1 MWQPIPFHSIHTPPC
16 YTPVGSAHMVGN
28 SAKPREPV
36 RFSVLLKDTD
46 KGRVNTERS
55 NYQDTLLNIFASQV
69 STAAT
74 VSLTPRSYPCWC
86 EPCLQWYFVLKWIT
100 LHSHVNDLWM
110 SILFGPPVFSS
121 IFLGLFFVL
130 SQVPLPWIAT
140 PLASPSQKPMQGR
153 QSNPTQETSQPVIAG
168 SQWGGR
174 VLIFIH
180 QTPCTT

>member
-16 YTPVGSAHMVGN
+16 YTPVGSAHMIGN
-28 SAKPREPV
+28 SAKPQEPV

-110 SILFGPPVFSS
+110 RILFGPPVFSS
-121 IFLGLFFVL
+121 IFLAFFSFSLRCPSPELQLHWPHRPRSPCKEGNLTLHRKPVSL
-130 SQVPLPWIAT
+130 LL
-140 PLASPSQKPMQGR
+140 LAANGAA
-153 QSNPTQETSQPVIAG
+153 V
-168 SQWGGR
+168 
-174 VLIFIH
+174 F
-180 QTPCTT
+180 